1 MTRNCRSYVAPC
13 TVTHA
18 TSSVLYTLNIITIE
32 KNRESR
38 VFKYDNGKWIYFN
51 ENNNIL
57 IYREYLF
64 KKKLKLKNGDKS

>member
-1 MTRNCRSYVAPC
+1 MLLLAPL
-13 TVTHA
+13 HMQLHP
-18 TSSVLYTLNIITIE
+18 SYTLLILLQLRE

-38 VFKYDNGKWIYFN
+38 VFKYDSGKWIYFN

-57 IYREYLF
+57 IYREYFLF